1 MALSKSII
9 LQRIKSRNVYK
20 SVQSSRNFFSKEYLK
35 VRVDKYEENKKEF
48 LLKTLHPEK
57 EKNRLQE
64 KFRNLEDKKMFY
76 DDVISLIYLSQTVED
91 KRTNVGILKAVLAND
106 DKWALEVVNLYFKQ
120 CFIDDTTEGVLD
132 LLYDAN
138 FKKLKEEKP
147 DQGRIEFTPGIGP
160 GQSWMMVPS

>member
-9 LQRIKSRNVYK
+9 LQRIKSHNVYK

-35 VRVDKYEENKKEF
+35 VDKYEEKKKEV

-64 KFRNLEDKKMFY
+64 KFRNLEDKKMFR
-76 DDVISLIYLSQTVED
+76 DDAISLIYLSQTVED
-91 KRTNVGILKAVLAND
+91 KRANVEILKAVLAND
-106 DKWALEVVNLYFKQ
+106 GKWAMEVVNLYFRQ
-120 CFIDDTTEGVLD
+120 CFIDNTTEGVLD

-138 FKKLKEEKP
+138 FKKLKEEKAYK
-147 DQGRIEFTPGIGP
+147 GRIEFTPGIGP
-160 GQSWMMVPS
+160 G

>member
-20 SVQSSRNFFSKEYLK
+20 CVQSSRNFFSKKYLSG
-35 VRVDKYEENKKEF
+35 DKYEERKKEV

-138 FKKLKEEKP
+138 FKKLKEKKA